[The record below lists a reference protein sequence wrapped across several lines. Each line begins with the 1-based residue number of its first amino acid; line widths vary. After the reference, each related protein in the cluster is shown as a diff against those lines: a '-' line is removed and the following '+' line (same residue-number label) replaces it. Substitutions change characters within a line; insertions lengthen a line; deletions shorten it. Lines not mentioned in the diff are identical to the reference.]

1 MLCRV
6 WAETLGL
13 EAVGVGEDFFELGG
27 HSLLAARVVSRV
39 REELGVEL
47 PLREV
52 FERPTVE
59 GLAAAAE
66 AALSR
71 GIEAANPSL
80 PTIRPAPRQW
90 RVVESV
96 PDGQQ

>member
-1 MLCRV
+1 
-6 WAETLGL
+6 
-13 EAVGVGEDFFELGG
+13 
-27 HSLLAARVVSRV
+27 VVSRV

-59 GLAAAAE
+59 GLAKAVESAR
-66 AALSR
+66 SR

-80 PTIRPAPRQW
+80 PTVRRAPRQW
-90 RVVESV
+90 RVVEPV
-96 PDGQQ
+96 PDGQQQEGRGR